1 MTDSTGRQV
10 LPGITRCGNSYVSAM
25 LIHGARAGGGTA
37 GADDHRADKGYMPGR
52 GEPRGVTQDADA
64 SR

>member
-1 MTDSTGRQV
+1 
-10 LPGITRCGNSYVSAM
+10 M